1 MSFQERTAWAGLVL
15 TIVAVGTYVVVVLR
29 LADGGPV
36 SEVAYQ
42 GPLLWTLGLAI
53 AATIVVTIAI
63 SMIWHGGRTEEDV
76 RDKEIGR
83 FARDISTAFMVIG
96 GVTGMALAMLEADW
110 FWIANAIYLSFA
122 LSAIL
127 ESIAK
132 IAAYR
137 FGFQQW

>member
-1 MSFQERTAWAGLVL
+1 MTFQERTAWAGLVL
-15 TIVAVGTYVVVVLR
+15 TAVVVTAYVVAVLR

-36 SEVAYQ
+36 SEVDYQ
-42 GPLLWTLGLAI
+42 VPLLWSLGLGI
-53 AATIVVTIAI
+53 LSTIVATIAI
-63 SMIWHGGRTEEDV
+63 SMIWHGGRQEADV
-76 RDKEIGR
+76 RDKEIER
-83 FARDISTAFMVIG
+83 FARNVSTAFMVIG
-96 GVTGMALAMLEADW
+96 GLAGMILAMVEADW

-127 ESIAK
+127 EGITK